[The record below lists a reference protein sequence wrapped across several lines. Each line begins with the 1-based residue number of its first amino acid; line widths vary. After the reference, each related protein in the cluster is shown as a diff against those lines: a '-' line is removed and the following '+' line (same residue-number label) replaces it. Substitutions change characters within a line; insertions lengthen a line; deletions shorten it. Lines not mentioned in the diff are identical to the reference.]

1 MKLSLYFLFYV
12 AMILELL
19 IFIVD
24 RDMAE
29 DTLIKNFGQF
39 AKSQAKLHISG
50 PSELKL
56 YKGETSSTPFLVTG
70 FWDKEEKKLLQAIV
84 DNREYSAGK
93 VMIDKPRVTLIPD
106 TTYGGFRLTLE
117 GVQEDSVTIS
127 ISAVLHRTLSAF
139 PEEVRPMILA
149 GVAEDERIGKD
160 TIVVR
165 CDTLK
170 LQVVVIEKRDKL
182 RTGGK
187 RLRETGT

>member
-29 DTLIKNFGQF
+29 ETLIKSFGQF
-39 AKSQAKLHISG
+39 ARSQAKLHISG
-50 PSELKL
+50 PSEVKL
-56 YKGETSSTPFLVTG
+56 YKGETSSTPFVVTG
-70 FWDKEEKKLLQAIV
+70 FWDKEEKKLLRAII
-84 DNREYSAGK
+84 DDREYPAGIVK
-93 VMIDKPRVTLIPD
+93 IETPRVTLIPD

-117 GVQEDSVTIS
+117 GVKKDSVIIN

-139 PEEVRPMILA
+139 PEEVRPLILA
-149 GVAEDERIGKD
+149 GVAKDETIGQD

-170 LQVVVIEKRDKL
+170 FQVVVIEKREKNKID
-182 RTGGK
+182 GG
-187 RLRETGT
+187 TF